1 MGINIIIPQ
10 KTPQCNPT
18 PPPNQDVGWAPPAIP
33 STFLPIFH
41 PSAHCSI
48 PTYYLPLTLQELD
61 AIPLSPAKITLTS
74 ARIFGIILAALSDAE
89 VAQSVEQWTENPC
102 VGSSILPLGIL
113 ISHFAREVS
122 LS

>member
-1 MGINIIIPQ
+1 MASVGQGNFLLKTIPHYPFDV
-10 KTPQCNPT
+10 KPKHRLHAHSTL
-18 PPPNQDVGWAPPAIP
+18 PPSV
-33 STFLPIFH
+33 FCF
-41 PSAHCSI
+41 
-48 PTYYLPLTLQELD
+48 
-61 AIPLSPAKITLTS
+61 SPAKITLTS

-102 VGSSILPLGIL
+102 VGSSILPLGIF